1 MKGPLLTGTAA
12 GVGTGAGAGLGGW
25 GMVLEPAWEERLS
38 LTEGGEGNRGI
49 TGGTEG
55 FFLLEGGTRGG
66 GRDMGTGSPSRAL
79 YTRYMAWERATQI
92 NDKKAITNKPSCKF
106 SVFTL
111 PPHVWNLIHL
121 GLQK

>member
-1 MKGPLLTGTAA
+1 MCVIAATIIKGTACTGETGPVLTGAAA
-12 GVGTGAGAGLGGW
+12 GGGGTGAGAGLGGW

-79 YTRYMAWERATQI
+79 YTRYMAWERATKI
-92 NDKKAITNKPSCKF
+92 ND
-106 SVFTL
+106 
-111 PPHVWNLIHL
+111 
-121 GLQK
+121 